1 MAIAADDRHPGQGCS
16 LLRADYVDDALVAVA
31 KREIRLRPETA
42 HVGVERFDLQ
52 ARGRVG
58 NAVLPV
64 PGRRVVIGGRDDR
77 VRAPDVAARELQ
89 AVEGLRARDFVHEMP
104 VDVEE
109 RRAVVLDVHGVARPE
124 LVVKSLRRHGWR
136 SRKILKYIGTISLS
150 DAVRPGSGALPAL
163 SRGLR
168 PRGRAILSRPS
179 GQLGTAASPSA
190 RRPRD
195 P

>member
-16 LLRADYVDDALVAVA
+16 LLRADHVDDALVAVA

-58 NAVLPV
+58 DAVLPV

-77 VRAPDVAARELQ
+77 VRAPNVAAGELQ

-109 RRAVVLDVHGVARPE
+109 RRTVVLDVHRVARPE
-124 LVVKSLRRHGWR
+124 LGVEGLRCHGWR
-136 SRKILKYIGTISLS
+136 SQKALNYIGTISLPGV
-150 DAVRPGSGALPAL
+150 ARPGSDAPAR

-168 PRGRAILSRPS
+168 LRRR
-179 GQLGTAASPSA
+179 ASPQPPFRAAWYSGITFCA
-190 RRPRD
+190 
-195 P
+195 